1 MYSLN
6 QFPEQYDK
14 LIQKPAL
21 IPNMVAEVIRWQT
34 PLAYMRRTAN
44 HDCEIGGKS
53 IKAGDQMLM
62 WYASGNRDAEVF
74 DNADVLDIER
84 RNARQ
89 HLSFGFGIHRCMGNR
104 TAELQLKILWEE
116 IMKRFEFIEVVGEEE
131 RTFSSFVRGYTELP
145 VRLHKKI

>member
-1 MYSLN
+1 MAAYTAQSV
-6 QFPEQYDK
+6 PEQYDK
-14 LIQKPAL
+14 LIEKPAL

-84 RNARQ
+84 RNASSICRSGLASIAAWVIDS
-89 HLSFGFGIHRCMGNR
+89 LSCNCASLGGNPSAVR
-104 TAELQLKILWEE
+104 EDRGARRAEPDLVLVCEGL
-116 IMKRFEFIEVVGEEE
+116 
-131 RTFSSFVRGYTELP
+131 Y
-145 VRLHKKI
+145 LHAR

>member
-1 MYSLN
+1 
-6 QFPEQYDK
+6 
-14 LIQKPAL
+14 
-21 IPNMVAEVIRWQT
+21 
-34 PLAYMRRTAN
+34 MRRTAN
-44 HDCEIGGKS
+44 SDCEIGGKQ
-53 IKAGDQMLM
+53 IKAGDQLLM
-62 WYASGNRDAEVF
+62 WYLSGNRDEDVF
-74 DNADVLDIER
+74 ENGEDLIIDR
-84 RNARQ
+84 PNARN